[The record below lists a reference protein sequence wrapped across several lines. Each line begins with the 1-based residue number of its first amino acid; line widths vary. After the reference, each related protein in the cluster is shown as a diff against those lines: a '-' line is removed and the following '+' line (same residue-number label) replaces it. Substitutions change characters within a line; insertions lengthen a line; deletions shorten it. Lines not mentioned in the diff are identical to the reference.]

1 MAPFKKVHWSNKFKK
16 STNSSNSNHQNGGD
30 DEEITPGPRPRWIPK
45 PEQIHILEAIYNS
58 GTTNPRRDEIKKIR
72 EQLEE
77 FGQVGDSSVFY
88 WFQNRKYRSKTN
100 KVPYNEKPGTQQKA
114 ASNSSLPQIN
124 TPPPN
129 SSSSSSSNNII
140 GISNINDGM
149 VMVPNSPAI
158 SLNQNQDDTYPHTLT
173 GTGLQLPTP
182 PFSSFPV
189 ENHINKRVVLNDM
202 ITPEGFNY
210 FSGFP
215 NMSQSLP
222 QENVDLP
229 LLNYDNIM
237 NYGNKNGIC
246 SINDLFDQENI
257 QEESI
262 HMMHMHQQDPQLN
275 FGVTTASSNDDH
287 STDLAPLPPAI
298 DMSAPADIPFLFTG
312 DQFQGNKY

>member
-1 MAPFKKVHWSNKFKK
+1 
-16 STNSSNSNHQNGGD
+16 
-30 DEEITPGPRPRWIPK
+30 
-45 PEQIHILEAIYNS
+45 
-58 GTTNPRRDEIKKIR
+58 
-72 EQLEE
+72 
-77 FGQVGDSSVFY
+77 
-88 WFQNRKYRSKTN
+88 
-100 KVPYNEKPGTQQKA
+100 
-114 ASNSSLPQIN
+114 
-124 TPPPN
+124 
-129 SSSSSSSNNII
+129 
-140 GISNINDGM
+140 M